1 MSGLGVT
8 SALSAVS
15 SLIAGS
21 AFLFAGALKVLSPSA
36 FLRHLSN
43 LNTRAGDGLPR
54 SVLIWIG
61 GAVAA
66 VESTLGLC
74 LVFRIFPGTV
84 FPLCLIML
92 VVFAAITVWGASTG
106 RISDCG
112 CYGNLVVLSPVAS
125 ASLTALYVGLIVF
138 AWWQPAS
145 FALTPAVGWNILIGS
160 FAFFAGA
167 SGFSSWSYAK
177 FGRDLVDTSP
187 LQPGKRWNPR
197 WLAEFGAHASAREQL
212 VVLISRDCPV
222 CKQWIQPL
230 NKISRRDD
238 MPQVI
243 AGMVGDEEEIG
254 AFRKDSGVAFP
265 VLAVKRDTMAR
276 LALAYPTIV
285 SVAEGVI
292 GSVDVGRLAPSL
304 AERLRP

>member
-1 MSGLGVT
+1 VAGLGVT

-43 LNTRAGDGLPR
+43 LNTRAGGGLPR
-54 SVLIWIG
+54 SALIWIG
-61 GAVAA
+61 SAVAA
-66 VESTLGLC
+66 LESTLGVSLAC
-74 LVFRIFPGTV
+74 RIFPETM

-92 VVFAAITVWGASTG
+92 VVFAAITMWGASTG

-112 CYGNLVVLSPVAS
+112 CYGNLVVLSPLAS
-125 ASLTALYVGLIVF
+125 ASLTALYAGLIGF

-145 FALTPAVGWNILIGS
+145 FTLAPGWNVLIGS
-160 FAFFAGA
+160 AAFFAGA

-187 LQPGKRWNPR
+187 LQPGKRWDPA
-197 WLAEFGAHASAREQL
+197 WLAEFAVHASAREQL
-212 VVLISRDCPV
+212 VVLMSMDCAV
-222 CKQWIQPL
+222 CKKWIQPL
-230 NKISRRDD
+230 NKISRRAD

-243 AGMVGDEEEIG
+243 GGMVGDEGEIG
-254 AFRKDSGVAFP
+254 AFRNDSGVAFP
-265 VLAVKRDTMAR
+265 VIAVKRHTMAR
-276 LALAYPTIV
+276 LVVAYPTLV
-285 SVAEGVI
+285 GVADGVI
-292 GSVDVGRLAPSL
+292 GSVDVGQLAPGL
-304 AERLRP
+304 AERLRS